1 MTNKELVMRVIED
14 VFNAHDLSKLDEY
27 MRDDYM
33 QHSIEAA
40 DGKEG
45 FRKFCEGFFKMEPHM
60 EVFKMFESDDN
71 TVAVFFKCTFKNG
84 HAAVYDK
91 YDYYLS
97 DYKKKE
103 AAVQTAKPS
112 EEKEKTEDI
121 KEDKNE
127 EKEDEE
133 KSSEDNL

>member
-45 FRKFCEGFFKMEPHM
+45 FRKFCEGFFKLDPHM

-84 HAAVYDK
+84 HAAKVVDMYRIEDGK
-91 YDYYLS
+91 LAELWDVVQQIPE
-97 DYKKKE
+97 DD
-103 AAVQTAKPS
+103 AANNGRGS
-112 EEKEKTEDI
+112 F
-121 KEDKNE
+121 
-127 EKEDEE
+127 
-133 KSSEDNL
+133 